1 MQEYQEALAAEQ
13 ALAAELRRVERI
25 RESAAILC
33 AFTLADIVAKRAR
46 ASSKHVRT
54 RIEAFE
60 AASAEWS
67 RVGAQFDAAF
77 LKRRELAQ
85 LNFDE
90 VFRGPR

>member
-1 MQEYQEALAAEQ
+1 MQEYHNALLAEQ

-33 AFTLADIVAKRAR
+33 AYLLADIAAKRAR
-46 ASSKHVRT
+46 ASSKHVRA
-54 RIEAFE
+54 RIEEFQ
-60 AASAEWS
+60 AANEEWR

>member
-13 ALAAELRRVERI
+13 ALGAELRRVERI
-25 RESAAILC
+25 RESAALLC
-33 AFTLADIVAKRAR
+33 AYLLADIVAKRAR

-54 RIEAFE
+54 RIEEFE
-60 AASAEWS
+60 AAEAEWR